1 MTVKITTSTTTEEK
15 QRNARVA
22 LLPVGAF
29 EQHGP
34 CLPLTTDTIIA
45 SAIAYEI
52 SLAHHVMLL
61 PPLAFSC
68 SHEHSSWAGT
78 VSISHRTL
86 SLMIDDI
93 AASLRGLGVE
103 QLVLINAHGGNY
115 VLSNIVQEANA
126 RRARSMALFPRS
138 QDWSKAREAAELVTS
153 AHDDMH
159 GGEIETSI
167 LLFTQPSVVRDGWQ
181 NLDHQTERPFLLV
194 HGMGPYTASG
204 VVGCPSLATPEKGR
218 LVLSSLQTSFAETLY
233 ELSSA

>member
-1 MTVKITTSTTTEEK
+1 MTIKITTSTTTEEQ
-15 QRNARVA
+15 QRNAHVA

-34 CLPLTTDTIIA
+34 CLPLATDTIIA

-52 SLAHHVMLL
+52 SLAYHVMLL

-68 SHEHSSWAGT
+68 SHEHSKWSGT

-93 AASLRGLGVE
+93 ATSLRGLGIG

-126 RRARSMALFPRS
+126 QRARSMALFSRQ
-138 QDWSKAREAAELVTS
+138 QDWQQARNAADLVTS

-167 LLFTQPSVVRDGWQ
+167 LLFNQPAVVREGWK
-181 NLDHQTERPFLLV
+181 NLDHKTERPFLLV
-194 HGMGPYTASG
+194 HGMERYTDSG
-204 VVGCPSLATPEKGR
+204 VVGCPSLATAEKGR
-218 LVLSSLQTSFAETLY
+218 LVLSSLQASFAETLDA
-233 ELSSA
+233 LGST